1 MYLLVRESKVEQDL
15 IRGQMEEV
23 KEVKDEQVLT
33 IAVIGSAGR
42 GNDARKFCHGLFEHM
57 VKRVW
62 REIERV
68 SQTIKPPRKTIRLVS
83 GGAAWGDHVAV
94 ALFLDGKVDQLHLHL
109 PCEFFGYW
117 KKFSGGS
124 VSRRVNQL
132 HDEFTRV
139 SGVDSLKDL
148 VKVVEMP
155 GCSTFVHDGF
165 FARNSEIA
173 RSVDCVIALTWSRT
187 MEPSPGGT
195 KDTWTK
201 SKAKNKVHISLT
213 SLANSI
219 IRRTP

>member
-1 MYLLVRESKVEQDL
+1 
-15 IRGQMEEV
+15 MEEV
-23 KEVKDEQVLT
+23 KEAKVLS

-42 GNDARKFCHGLFEHM
+42 GNDARKFCRDLFEHM

-68 SQTIKPPRKTIRLVS
+68 SQTTSHKTIRLVS

-94 ALFLDGKVDQLHLHL
+94 ALFLEGKVDQLHLHL
-109 PCEFFGYW
+109 PCPLHS
-117 KKFSGGS
+117 KRFSGGS

-132 HDEFTRV
+132 HEEFTRV
-139 SGVDSLKDL
+139 SEVDSLGDL
-148 VKVVEMP
+148 VKAVDMP
-155 GCSTFVHDGF
+155 GCSAFVHDGF
-165 FARNSEIA
+165 FARNSEVA
-173 RSVDCVIALTWSRT
+173 RSADCVIALTWSRST
-187 MEPSPGGT
+187 EPAPGGT

-201 SKAKNKVHISLT
+201 SKSKNKIHISLT